1 MFLLVLLVA
10 WYQIWPVYSWLEW
23 HRSSSGFSWSSCRLW
38 HQPLQ
43 GNGTLSWNLS
53 PPTSGPIKTSPQPY
67 MQKQIH
73 TLCLCFWPPL
83 WKKHLRHSKAKPWPH
98 QYSLL
103 PSLFPDNPRDSSQQP
118 LSIETTYHLWARLHG
133 YRCAAIKNNPFLQQP
148 RTAGGCCSVCCP
160 F

>member
-1 MFLLVLLVA
+1 MFTLFLLVA

-23 HRSSSGFSWSSCRLW
+23 HRSSSGFSWSSCRPW
-38 HQPLQ
+38 HRPLR

-53 PPTSGPIKTSPQPY
+53 PPAPIKTSPQPN

-73 TLCLCFWPPL
+73 TLCLCFRPPL
-83 WKKHLRHSKAKPWPH
+83 WEQHLRHSKAKKWPH

-103 PSLFPDNPRDSSQQP
+103 HSLFPDNPRDSIQQ
-118 LSIETTYHLWARLHG
+118 STETTYHLRARLHVS
-133 YRCAAIKNNPFLQQP
+133 RCAPIKNNPFLQQP
-148 RTAGGCCSVCCP
+148 CTAGDCCSVCCP